1 MSTKPARASRKIFLL
16 IPFGA
21 VAGMGLALLN
31 FQLRHADTVESGD
44 AARFILW
51 TLIGGAVLGGSF
63 ACSASVAGYLSAS
76 AGRGR
81 AFCAGAAA
89 LVLGLCWL
97 LLAGVSG
104 ISGRALVAAGVLT
117 AVAAGWFVWF
127 STK

>member
-21 VAGMGLALLN
+21 VVGMGLGLLN
-31 FQLRHADTVESGD
+31 FQLRLADTVESGD

-63 ACSASVAGYLSAS
+63 TCSASVAAHLSAS
-76 AGRGR
+76 AGRSR

-104 ISGRALVAAGVLT
+104 ISGLALVAAGVLT
-117 AVAAGWFVWF
+117 AAAAGWFVWF